1 MATDN
6 PLAFDIL
13 TCKGGAS
20 IAYRHRP
27 GKPQT
32 GNATRPGVIFC
43 GGFNSNMDGTKAG
56 RLDRFCEKEGLAYTR
71 FDYQGHGHSSGR
83 FEDGT
88 IGLWFEDALAVLD
101 KVTDG
106 PQLIV
111 GSSMGAWMAMLL
123 TRARVERISGLVLLA
138 PAPDFGQKLMW
149 PSLPQAARDAIE
161 QDGLWQRPSEFED
174 EDYPITRALIE
185 ESANH
190 HLLDGDPLP
199 FDGPVRILQG
209 DRDEVVPVAHALK
222 TAAAFRSGDVVTS
235 IIKGA
240 DHRLSTEAN
249 LKLLE
254 NTILDLVKQV

>member
-111 GSSMGAWMAMLL
+111 GSPWAHGWPCCSPGHGWKEFQVWSCWP
-123 TRARVERISGLVLLA
+123 RHPISG
-138 PAPDFGQKLMW
+138 K
-149 PSLPQAARDAIE
+149 S
-161 QDGLWQRPSEFED
+161 
-174 EDYPITRALIE
+174 
-185 ESANH
+185 
-190 HLLDGDPLP
+190 
-199 FDGPVRILQG
+199 
-209 DRDEVVPVAHALK
+209 
-222 TAAAFRSGDVVTS
+222 
-235 IIKGA
+235 
-240 DHRLSTEAN
+240 
-249 LKLLE
+249 
-254 NTILDLVKQV
+254 